1 MIPISVTCSGSNFRA
16 YKPYLY
22 ISHNSFIRRLCNRH
36 PSKGICQIQ
45 TEVFR
50 YTYRVCVLGQQE
62 CQQVG
67 HQRGSTSE
75 SSGQLYEYVC
85 FGAIINVPHAMPLK
99 NKGAVRQLILFVGQ
113 LFFAVGSQ
121 IVFEAGRGICAC
133 YRINLRLTCSRAE
146 IGCIGQLVS
155 PKLHAQLPN
164 KLAKVSSSGSSTSKD
179 GHRSPPAV
187 WPQGNWLSHAR
198 PA

>member
-99 NKGAVRQLILFVGQ
+99 NKGWSR
-113 LFFAVGSQ
+113 
-121 IVFEAGRGICAC
+121 
-133 YRINLRLTCSRAE
+133 NLRLLSHQSPLDLLSCWNRMHWSTGFRPNYTHNCPTSWPKLVAAAAVLQKMAIAPLLQFGHRE
-146 IGCIGQLVS
+146 IG
-155 PKLHAQLPN
+155 
-164 KLAKVSSSGSSTSKD
+164 
-179 GHRSPPAV
+179 
-187 WPQGNWLSHAR
+187 
-198 PA
+198 